1 MHSHSVS
8 SLGCVTILFFR
19 ANSSSLNCIYS
30 RTSLLDRESVE
41 IVILGR
47 RAGNLE
53 RTIRSNVNFATRQFL
68 AEIADLIGSAGRRQR
83 MPGITLQM
91 ATDRDSVALEIEGV
105 DVVEGHVE
113 RRQDVFTYRE
123 VAVAG
128 EFAVGNDQ
136 AEASQPPCLRNR

>member
-1 MHSHSVS
+1 
-8 SLGCVTILFFR
+8 
-19 ANSSSLNCIYS
+19 
-30 RTSLLDRESVE
+30 
-41 IVILGR
+41 
-47 RAGNLE
+47 
-53 RTIRSNVNFATRQFL
+53 
-68 AEIADLIGSAGRRQR
+68 

-136 AEASQPPCLRNR
+136 AEATVPAVFRNLQLACHGTIFIGRKFQRASRLAFGIDEFGLD